1 MKRVPLLLVA
11 LFLCICACSDKFDNN
26 TSDDNRFFIYKN
38 TTPYYFYDSTGAE
51 MIKFGDK
58 TTYPISYI
66 TTFTDITLQYA
77 TYNQQFFSNWDGIAI
92 DTTGKTCW
100 YSYNKGCY
108 DSTHFRYFVSTPLL
122 DDTIDIEYLYDTI
135 NVNNIMIYVHKL
147 TYNGVIINAYEE
159 DSTKHIVSDHIDVFK
174 YKDSTVVKPVYKEK
188 STKQ

>member
-1 MKRVPLLLVA
+1 
-11 LFLCICACSDKFDNN
+11 
-26 TSDDNRFFIYKN
+26 
-38 TTPYYFYDSTGAE
+38 

-66 TTFTDITLQYA
+66 TTFTDISLQYA

-92 DTTGKTCW
+92 DTAGKTCW

-122 DDTIDIEYLYDTI
+122 DDTIDIEYFYDTI
-135 NVNNIMIYVHKL
+135 NVNDIMIYVQKL

-159 DSTKHIVSDHIDVFK
+159 DSTKHIASDHIDVFK
-174 YKDSTVVKPVYKEK
+174 YKDKTVVKPVYKEK
-188 STKQ
+188 STK

>member
-26 TSDDNRFFIYKN
+26 SSDDNRFFIYKN

-66 TTFTDITLQYA
+66 TTFTDVTLQYA

-100 YSYNKGCY
+100 SHHQNTPHIQPPHSIFFLLPAWSDPPAC
-108 DSTHFRYFVSTPLL
+108 SQISLPLL
-122 DDTIDIEYLYDTI
+122 SMILPFVLHSFLNTTAKPILLKSESETYTDILVVYHLQGL
-135 NVNNIMIYVHKL
+135 N
-147 TYNGVIINAYEE
+147 
-159 DSTKHIVSDHIDVFK
+159 TKN
-174 YKDSTVVKPVYKEK
+174 
-188 STKQ
+188 